1 MQLCCLESW
10 FINDHTT
17 NNRERESLAPVYYM
31 YVACFNNCILSV
43 HIIFCVLMY
52 LLYLYVRMYVNRQFK
67 GNEEKLK
74 VVKINKYKYNTY
86 IKTKNNMY

>member
-1 MQLCCLESW
+1 
-10 FINDHTT
+10 
-17 NNRERESLAPVYYM
+17 M
-31 YVACFNNCILSV
+31 YVACFNFYILSV
-43 HIIFCVLMY
+43 HIIICVLMY
-52 LLYLYVRMYVNRQFK
+52 LLYLYVHMYVNRQFK